1 MSKQQD
7 KGNEATERNRRM
19 KNESK
24 KKGILS
30 TEELRELRA
39 SRRESQTK
47 FWGRFG
53 VTQSRGSRFE
63 LGLEMPRPITILLK
77 LYLDGAISD
86 NDLRRA
92 RQRRKLEEKSPRSDQ
107 P

>member
-1 MSKQQD
+1 
-7 KGNEATERNRRM
+7 M
-19 KNESK
+19 KNEPK

-30 TEELRELRA
+30 TEELRKLRT

-86 NDLRRA
+86 SDLRRA
-92 RQRRKLEEKSPRSDQ
+92 RQRQKLEEKLPQGDQ

>member
-1 MSKQQD
+1 
-7 KGNEATERNRRM
+7 M
-19 KNESK
+19 KNEPK

-30 TEELRELRA
+30 TEELRKLRT

-86 NDLRRA
+86 SDLRRA
-92 RQRRKLEEKSPRSDQ
+92 RQRQKLEEKSPQGDQ